1 MKMLPWRCSFARLS
15 TTVFL
20 RNESHW
26 IASATARKKRPTR
39 TLSLSCGKSIMPNAA
54 AIPKRVMFSTA
65 TVFIGDLVKSNGINR
80 LTIAGIVTNRR
91 KSSSTVNQFKS
102 DGAKAEKNLDR
113 QTLQRLLP
121 AGAARNAL
129 DCALWDLEAKISGKR
144 VWELAN
150 IPSVDEVE
158 TSFTISLDMPD
169 KMATATKAAANSPV
183 LKLK

>member
-1 MKMLPWRCSFARLS
+1 MRTLPWTYSFAPLS

-54 AIPKRVMFSTA
+54 EIPKRVMFSTA

-91 KSSSTVNQFKS
+91 KSSSTVNQVKS
-102 DGAKAEKNLDR
+102 DGALAKDSEDR
-113 QTLQRLLP
+113 MNRIIRI
-121 AGAARNAL
+121 GARVLFRNHFVHSVNSVMLTVEAR
-129 DCALWDLEAKISGKR
+129 EE
-144 VWELAN
+144 VWPLRE
-150 IPSVDEVE
+150 P
-158 TSFTISLDMPD
+158 F
-169 KMATATKAAANSPV
+169 
-183 LKLK
+183 